1 VFNVLVSIVPQGE
14 MLAIYCKDLTK
25 LAEESKLD
33 PVIGRDEEIRRT
45 LQILSRRTKNNPL
58 LIGDPGVGK
67 TAIVEGLA
75 IKIASKDVPSNVSD
89 MRVMSLDMGQLVAGA
104 KYRGEF
110 EERLKG
116 ILKDIE
122 ASDGKVILFIDELH
136 TIVGAGAAEGS
147 MDASNLIKPQ
157 LARGQ
162 LRCIGATTTKEYR
175 KYIEK
180 DAALARRFQ
189 TVEIGEPTL
198 ENAIAML
205 RGLKPSY
212 ETHHEIHITDEAVK
226 SAVNLSDRY
235 IRDRHLPDKAIDL
248 IDEAAS
254 KLRLQINSEP
264 EELDRARRQLENT
277 KAQIAILE
285 RDEDAAT
292 RRSRGDLKQRADQ
305 LHDEVSQMAYAYQKE
320 RDEINDIAQA
330 KSDLRRYE
338 KEAHAYQLA
347 GEYEKGSI
355 IKYEKVRPLE
365 KEIQER
371 EAATANFRFVSSQ
384 VTPQQIADVVSK
396 KTGIP
401 LRSLVLSEKE
411 KLLGMEELL
420 SQRVVG
426 QAEACKAIADAVRV
440 SRAGLHSHDRP
451 LGSFFFM
458 GPTGVGKTELCRA
471 LASALFN
478 SEDAL
483 IRIDM
488 SEFMEKF
495 SISRLIGAPPGY
507 IGHDEGGVL
516 TEAVRRKPYAVV
528 LFDEFEKAHSE
539 VSNLLLQVLDAGR
552 LTDGQGNQIDFRNT
566 IVIMTSNLGA
576 HHLANL
582 PEGLPSS
589 AARAEVFSEL
599 RAHFSP
605 EFLNRIDDIVMFN
618 RLTRDQMLPIVNIQ
632 LKQIPPRHPLLV
644 SQSAKERLAILGYDP
659 AYGARPMR
667 RAIAHHLLQPLS
679 RILIASNVTEND
691 SISVDIDPTSE
702 TDLMFTILK
711 DANKPTHPEDEFGSL

>member
-1 VFNVLVSIVPQGE
+1 
-14 MLAIYCKDLTK
+14 
-25 LAEESKLD
+25 LAEDGKLD
-33 PVIGRDEEIRRT
+33 PVIGRDDEIRRT

-67 TAIVEGLA
+67 TAIAEGLA
-75 IKIASKDVPSNVSD
+75 IKIASKDVPSNVAE
-89 MRVMSLDMGQLVAGA
+89 MRIMALDLGQLVAGA

-122 ASDGKVILFIDELH
+122 ASDGKIILFIDEIH

-162 LRCIGATTTKEYR
+162 LRCIGATTTREYR

-189 TVEIGEPTL
+189 TVEIGEPTV

-205 RGLKPSY
+205 RGLKQSY
-212 ETHHEIHITDEAVK
+212 ETHHEIHITDEAIK
-226 SAVNLSDRY
+226 AAVNLSERY

-248 IDEAAS
+248 VDEAAS
-254 KLRLQINSEP
+254 KLRLQINSVP
-264 EELDRARRQLENT
+264 EELDKL
-277 KAQIAILE
+277 
-285 RDEDAAT
+285 
-292 RRSRGDLKQRADQ
+292 RSRLESVKLQMATLQREEDRAAIESRQQLREQSEKLQTEVDQMDQIYKAERNEIDDIARLKTEIIRLKHQVREYMMVGRYEEASRLTLGDLRLKELEYRQR
-305 LHDEVSQMAYAYQKE
+305 E
-320 RDEINDIAQA
+320 
-330 KSDLRRYE
+330 E
-338 KEAHAYQLA
+338 K
-347 GEYEKGSI
+347 
-355 IKYEKVRPLE
+355 
-365 KEIQER
+365 
-371 EAATANFRFVSSQ
+371 TANFRFIQSQ
-384 VTPQQIADVVSK
+384 VTPQHIADVVAK

-401 LRSLVLSEKE
+401 IRSLVLSEKE
-411 KLLGMEELL
+411 KLLHMEEYL

-426 QAEACKAIADAVRV
+426 QPEACKAIADAVRV
-440 SRAGLHSHDRP
+440 SRAGLHAHDRP

-471 LASALFN
+471 LAASLFN

-495 SISRLIGAPPGY
+495 STTRLVGAPPGY
-507 IGHDEGGVL
+507 VGHDEGGVL

-528 LFDEFEKAHSE
+528 LFDEFEKAHPE

-552 LTDGQGNQIDFRNT
+552 LTDGQGNQVDFRNT
-566 IVIMTSNLGA
+566 IIIMTSNLGA
-576 HHLANL
+576 RYLVTL
-582 PEGLPSS
+582 PEGVPSS
-589 AARAEVFSEL
+589 AVKGEMVNEL
-599 RAHFSP
+599 RSHFQP
-605 EFLNRIDDIVMFN
+605 EFLNRIDDIVLFN
-618 RLTRDQMLPIVNIQ
+618 RLTRDQMLPIVDIQ
-632 LKQIPPRHPLLV
+632 LKSIPQKHPIVV
-644 SQSAKERLAILGYDP
+644 SHAAKMRLADLGYEP

-667 RAIAHHLLQPLS
+667 RAIAHYLLQPLS
-679 RILIASNVTEND
+679 KLIISSDIGEYD
-691 SISVDIDPTSE
+691 SITVDIDPNSE
-702 TDLMFTILK
+702 TDFAFTIVK
-711 DANKPTHPEDEFGSL
+711 DSRKPVISEESSPFGL

>member
-1 VFNVLVSIVPQGE
+1 MCSVPQGE
-14 MLAIYCKDLTK
+14 MLALYCKDLTK
-25 LAEESKLD
+25 LAEDGKLD
-33 PVIGRDEEIRRT
+33 PVIGRDDEIRRT

-67 TAIVEGLA
+67 TAIAEGLA
-75 IKIASKDVPSNVSD
+75 IKIAAKDVPSNVSE
-89 MRVMSLDMGQLVAGA
+89 MRIMALDLGQLVAGA

-122 ASDGKVILFIDELH
+122 ASDGKIILFIDELH
-136 TIVGAGAAEGS
+136 TLVGAGAAEGS

-189 TVEIGEPTL
+189 TVEIGEPSV

-205 RGLKPSY
+205 RGLKQSY

-226 SAVNLSDRY
+226 SAVNLSERY

-248 IDEAAS
+248 VDEAAS
-254 KLRLQINSEP
+254 KLRLQINSVP
-264 EELDRARRQLENT
+264 EELDRLRSKLESVKQQIATLQREEDRSAIETRQQLKLESEKLQKEVEEMDKIYKAERNEIDDIARLKMDIIGLEN
-277 KAQIAILE
+277 
-285 RDEDAAT
+285 
-292 RRSRGDLKQRADQ
+292 
-305 LHDEVSQMAYAYQKE
+305 
-320 RDEINDIAQA
+320 QA
-330 KSDLRRYE
+330 RQHTMTGQYE
-338 KEAHAYQLA
+338 KASILTH
-347 GEYEKGSI
+347 EKINPKKSEF
-355 IKYEKVRPLE
+355 KKRDD
-365 KEIQER
+365 
-371 EAATANFRFVSSQ
+371 ATANFRFIQNQ
-384 VTPQQIADVVSK
+384 VTPQHIADVVAK

-401 LRSLVLSEKE
+401 IRSLVLSEKE
-411 KLLGMEELL
+411 KLLHMEDYLAA
-420 SQRVVG
+420 RVVG
-426 QAEACKAIADAVRV
+426 QPEACQAIANAVRV

-471 LASALFN
+471 LAASLFN

-495 SISRLIGAPPGY
+495 STTRLVGAPPGY
-507 IGHDEGGVL
+507 VGHDEGGVL

-528 LFDEFEKAHSE
+528 LFDEFEKAHPE

-552 LTDGQGNQIDFRNT
+552 LTDGQGNQVDFRNT
-566 IVIMTSNLGA
+566 IIIMTSNLGA
-576 HHLANL
+576 HYLANL
-582 PEGLPSS
+582 PEGTPSS
-589 AARAEVFSEL
+589 AARNEIFNEL
-599 RAHFSP
+599 RSHFQP
-605 EFLNRIDDIVMFN
+605 EFLNRIDDIVLFN
-618 RLTRDQMLPIVNIQ
+618 RLTREQMLPIVNIQ
-632 LKQIPPRHPLLV
+632 LKSIPQKHPIIV
-644 SQSAKERLAILGYDP
+644 SEAAKQRLAEVGYEP
-659 AYGARPMR
+659 AYGARPLR
-667 RAIAHHLLQPLS
+667 RAINHYLLQPLS
-679 RILIASNVTEND
+679 KMIISSDIGEYD
-691 SISVDIDPTSE
+691 SITVDIDPHST
-702 TDLMFTILK
+702 TDLTFTIVK
-711 DANKPTHPEDEFGSL
+711 DSRKPLLSDEEMMYGKL